1 MAPANSIAQADVAA
15 SKLAEPKAGDPAPM
29 PPALLLAEIERL
41 KAEIARAELKIS
53 ELEARADTDPL
64 LDVRNRRGFMREL
77 KRSIAHLQR
86 YKGEAVLLFID
97 LDGFKAVNDHHGHA
111 AGDAVLKAV
120 AHKLI
125 GHVRAS
131 DVVARLGGDEFCVLL
146 WNLAAPHAEAKAREL
161 ERLIEAVSVAYGETL
176 VSVGASAGVVPLS
189 AEAVPEQVIH
199 AADQAMYA
207 RKTLRKRERR

>member
-1 MAPANSIAQADVAA
+1 
-15 SKLAEPKAGDPAPM
+15 
-29 PPALLLAEIERL
+29 
-41 KAEIARAELKIS
+41 
-53 ELEARADTDPL
+53 
-64 LDVRNRRGFMREL
+64 MREL
-77 KRSIAHLQR
+77 KRSIAHMQR

-120 AHKLI
+120 AHKLT

-146 WNLAAPHAEAKAREL
+146 WNLAAPQAEAKAREL
-161 ERLIEAVSVAYGETL
+161 ERLIEAVSVAYGETS
-176 VSVGASAGVVPLS
+176 VSVGASAGVVPLA
-189 AEAVPEQVIH
+189 AEAVPEQIIH

-207 RKTLRKRERR
+207 RKTARKQAR

>member
-1 MAPANSIAQADVAA
+1 MARANSIARADVAA
-15 SKLAEPKAGDPAPM
+15 GKAGDPLAM
-29 PPALLLAEIERL
+29 PPALLLAEIDRL
-41 KAEIARAELKIS
+41 KAEIARAESRIS

-64 LDVRNRRGFMREL
+64 LDIRNRRGFMREL
-77 KRSIAHLQR
+77 KRSIAHMQR

-111 AGDAVLKAV
+111 AGDAILKAV
-120 AHKLI
+120 AHKLT

-146 WNLAAPHAEAKAREL
+146 WNLAAPQAEAKAREL
-161 ERLIEAVSVAYGETL
+161 ERLIEAVSVTYGGTS
-176 VSVGASAGVVPLS
+176 VSVGASAGMVPLA

-207 RKTLRKRERR
+207 RKTARKRGR

>member
-1 MAPANSIAQADVAA
+1 MAPANSIARVDVTA
-15 SKLAEPKAGDPAPM
+15 SKVAKSNAGEAISS
-29 PPALLLAEIERL
+29 AALLAEMERL
-41 KAEIARAELKIS
+41 KAEIARAESRIS

-64 LDVRNRRGFMREL
+64 LDIRNRRGFMREL
-77 KRSIAHLQR
+77 KRSIAHMQR

-120 AHKLI
+120 AHKLT

-146 WNLAAPHAEAKAREL
+146 WNLAAPQAEAKAREL
-161 ERLIEAVSVAYGETL
+161 ERLIEAVSVAYGETRFR
-176 VSVGASAGVVPLS
+176 SAPAPGWCRS
-189 AEAVPEQVIH
+189 
-199 AADQAMYA
+199 
-207 RKTLRKRERR
+207 RRKRCPNR

>member
-1 MAPANSIAQADVAA
+1 
-15 SKLAEPKAGDPAPM
+15 M

-41 KAEIARAELKIS
+41 KAEIARAELRIS

-64 LDVRNRRGFMREL
+64 LDIRNRRGFMREL

-97 LDGFKAVNDHHGHA
+97 LDGFKAVNDIHGHA
-111 AGDAVLKAV
+111 AGDAMLKAV
-120 AHKLI
+120 AQKLT

-146 WNLAAPHAEAKAREL
+146 WNLAAAHAEAKAREL
-161 ERLIEAVSVAYGETL
+161 ERLIEAVSVAYGETS
-176 VSVGASAGVVPLS
+176 VSVGASAGVVPLA
-189 AEAVPEQVIH
+189 AEAVPEQVID
-199 AADQAMYA
+199 AADKAMYA
-207 RKTLRKRERR
+207 RKTARKQAR